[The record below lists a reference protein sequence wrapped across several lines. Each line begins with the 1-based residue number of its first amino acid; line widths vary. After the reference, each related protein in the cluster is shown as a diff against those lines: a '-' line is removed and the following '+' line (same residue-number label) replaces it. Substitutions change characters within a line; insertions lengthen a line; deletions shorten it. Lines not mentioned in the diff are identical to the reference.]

1 MIVVAQ
7 RGCITNSTIRKVLE
21 VRNEVRNE
29 VKNEVENE
37 VKNEVKNE
45 VIAQKPGNYLND

>member
-7 RGCITNSTIRKVLE
+7 RGCITNSTIRKVL
-21 VRNEVRNE
+21 EVRNE

>member
-21 VRNEVRNE
+21 VRNEV
-29 VKNEVENE
+29 KNEVENE
-37 VKNEVKNE
+37 VKNKVKNE